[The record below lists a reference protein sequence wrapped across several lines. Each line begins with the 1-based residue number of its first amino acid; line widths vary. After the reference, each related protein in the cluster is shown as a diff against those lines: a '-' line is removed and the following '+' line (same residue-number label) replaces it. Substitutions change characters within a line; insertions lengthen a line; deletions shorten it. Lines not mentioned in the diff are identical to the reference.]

1 MNRKRT
7 FLTIFIMGFLIS
19 SIIVSDLSKAIV
31 ASDILELEKGD
42 KVEGKLLYTNST
54 VTDKLVSYPTIAV
67 EDIYTLTDI
76 GMDVAQIIYI
86 LDIPVGS
93 VADPLGMD
101 EITDFE
107 MTHIVLMDNRTTL
120 LPAARLYFGNTT
132 YSFEVTNVGP
142 TTVEELFD
150 FNKTILSLNNGTA
163 YSYTWK
169 EVQDDHPDDINFLI
183 MMLAYL
189 LLNGGYSEDWKYT
202 LLGISPTANTNDNI
216 NYIELQGGL
225 LNLGLVIDK
234 PAVTTSDGDS
244 YDTIH
249 VSYEYTSLFGFWEA
263 PEVHAYYEAS
273 SGLLIRMIEKDGTEQ
288 FEFVPGT
295 VNVGSGIGFTPYS
308 SIGIIVSLL
317 SLGILVLY
325 IKKRK

>member
-1 MNRKRT
+1 MNRKK
-7 FLTIFIMGFLIS
+7 LVLAIFIMGFLVS
-19 SIIVSDLSKAIV
+19 SIIASDLSKAIV

-42 KVEGKLLYTNST
+42 KVEGKLLYTNGT

-67 EDIYTLTDI
+67 EDVYTLTDI
-76 GMDVAQIIYI
+76 GMDVAQIKYA

-93 VADPLGMD
+93 EDPLGMGD
-101 EITDFE
+101 ISDFE

-132 YSFEVTNVGP
+132 ITFEANNVGP
-142 TTVEELFD
+142 TTVDELFN
-150 FNKTILSLNNGTA
+150 FNKTILTLNNGTT

-169 EVQDDHPDDINFLI
+169 EVQDDHPDDLNFLI
-183 MMLAYL
+183 LMLVYL
-189 LLNGGYSEDWKYT
+189 LLNAGYSEDWKYT

-216 NYIELQGGL
+216 NYIEWQGGL

-288 FEFVPGT
+288 YEFVPGT
-295 VNVGSGIGFTPYS
+295 VTLGGIGFTPYS
-308 SIGIIVSLL
+308 TIGIIVSLV
-317 SLGILVLY
+317 SVGILVLY
-325 IKKRK
+325 KRKRK